1 MLIDR
6 PTSHEPS
13 FTDRLKFDLLVRM
26 RRSHQRTLEQSSV
39 RTYRKRVVPT
49 APPPR
54 LVPAARVYAKMGWL
68 PTSLLAPERLP
79 AEAKLPPRY
88 VAPYYG
94 TSKVGWWLYGRRPI
108 DPALEWSPESHW
120 NRPFGDVDEEWDH
133 PTSDAAFV
141 ALRLQGPNPFM
152 LKRVPTVGGAED
164 GHPHFELDFTE
175 LFDGVF
181 MPTTAHFHLDDDRLT
196 ATWIELDGRRIHPG
210 DDDWT
215 LAKAVVNALDARTAT
230 FIRHLLNTH
239 LMVGQ
244 AFGVAAYSL
253 PPWHALRPFMNF
265 FTYGSLQVNHFAYAA
280 LLTPNSYFLRSNFV
294 RPDDARRIIE
304 NATELFDFDE
314 WLFPRDLEK
323 RGIAD
328 IPNHPYVEDGRKIW
342 PLIEQVADSH
352 LADID
357 LATDD
362 AVLDDPD
369 LAAWYAVVRRVL
381 PGNESVPRLRG
392 VADLRDLMT
401 GLIYNNVIHEV
412 CGNLAPL
419 LDSEDPIDRGSISF
433 QHLRDL
439 VDPDT
444 EPGPI
449 RAADV
454 FLMDQASFVSTLN
467 VRGNNLMTVNAARY
481 VDDPRLRRTIEQLQA
496 DLRVLDDEL
505 TEVNRHRATAFT
517 TMQPRKW
524 EASISY

>member
-6 PTSHEPS
+6 PTSTEPRFS
-13 FTDRLKFDLLVRM
+13 DRLKFDLLVRM
-26 RRSHQRTLEQSSV
+26 RRSHERTLQRSSV
-39 RTYRKRVVPT
+39 RTYRRRVVPT
-49 APPPR
+49 DPPPR
-54 LVPAARVYAKMGWL
+54 LVPAARVYPRMGWL
-68 PTSLLAPERLP
+68 PPSLVAPERLP
-79 AEAKLPPRY
+79 SDAKLPPRY

-94 TSKVGWWLYGRRPI
+94 TSKLGWWLYGRRPI
-108 DPALEWSPESHW
+108 DPALEWTAASDW
-120 NRPFGDVDEEWDH
+120 NRPFGDVDEVWDH

-152 LKRVPTVGGAED
+152 LRRVADVDETAR
-164 GHPHFELDFTE
+164 FELDFTE

-181 MPTTAHFHLDDDRLT
+181 MPTVAHFHLDDDRLT
-196 ATWIELDGRRIHPG
+196 PTWIRLGDRVIHQG
-210 DDDWT
+210 DADWT

-244 AFGVAAYSL
+244 AFALAAYTL
-253 PPWHALRPFMNF
+253 PPWHALRPFMDF

-280 LLTPNSYFLRSNFV
+280 LLTPDSYFLRSNFV
-294 RPDDARRIIE
+294 RPDDAQRLIE
-304 NATELFDFDE
+304 NATATFDFDE
-314 WLFPRDLEK
+314 WLLPKDLAK
-323 RGIAD
+323 RGIDA
-328 IPNHPYVEDGRKIW
+328 IPGHPYVEDGRKVW
-342 PLIEQVADSH
+342 PLIERVVDAH
-352 LADID
+352 LEDVD
-357 LATDD
+357 LGTDD
-362 AVLDDPD
+362 DVLDDPD

-381 PGNESVPRLRG
+381 PGSESVPRLRG
-392 VADLRDLMT
+392 VDDLRDLMT

-433 QHLRDL
+433 EHLRDL
-439 VDPDT
+439 VDPER
-444 EPGPI
+444 EPGPV

-467 VRGNNLMTVNAARY
+467 VAGNNLMTVNAARY
-481 VDDPRLRRTIEQLQA
+481 VDDPRLRRTIEHLQA
-496 DLRVLDDEL
+496 DLRELDAEL
-505 TEVNRHRATAFT
+505 TKVNAGRAVPFT